1 MKTRTHLAIASVLLA
16 AVLALGGCAGIDIN
30 RYAGMQ
36 PQFDLYSYFQGS
48 TRGWGMVLNRQGAM
62 TRQFT
67 VDIVGRVN
75 ADGHLVLDEQFH
87 WNDGKREQRV
97 WTIRREADGSYSG
110 TAADVVGAADGASS
124 GNALWWEYT
133 LALDLDGSTWNIA
146 FSDWM
151 FLQPDGVLL
160 NRAVMS
166 KFGIRVGEV
175 IISFKKQGSA

>member
-1 MKTRTHLAIASVLLA
+1 MNIRNHLGIVSVLIA
-16 AVLALGGCAGIDIN
+16 AALALGGCGGIDIK
-30 RYAGMQ
+30 RYADLQ
-36 PQFDLYSYFQGS
+36 PQFDLYRYFQGS

-67 VDIVGRVN
+67 VDIVGSVG
-75 ADGHLVLDEQFH
+75 ADGNLVLDEQFH

-97 WTIRREADGSYSG
+97 WTIRREADGRYSG
-110 TAADVVGAADGASS
+110 TASDVVGAADGTSS
-124 GNALWWEYT
+124 GNALWWKYT
-133 LALDLDGSTWNIA
+133 LALDLDGSAWNIG

-175 IISFKKQGSA
+175 IISFKKQG